1 MEFEFCTAAT
11 RPAPARTASLA
22 ALGVLS
28 HEPRVRLRT
37 AIRAT
42 WLPDLPPSI
51 AARFVLRGLELQE
64 PNAIR
69 AEAAHHADVLFVRAR
84 SVMLRENGPL
94 QSLVLWFEC
103 ARAHFAVAKFI
114 GKADDDVWIRP
125 SGWAALLEAV
135 HAGRVVPKGAHAYI
149 GALESY
155 HWVLNTEAPIGWR
168 HFPYAARCKVDHP
181 SHKPGERY
189 VGPFAFAKGASFFLS
204 AHSAGRLVADHAAQ
218 VQRITGSDAA
228 RCFHGSQMWFE
239 AWCCGTGIASIN
251 KKHCRHHYK
260 TLGKRCPARKRGG
273 EHNPCVASARSAGKS
288 SNPAWD
294 DVWTGYALSRTAALG
309 GPLYLVNLHYSLFR
323 DAPGFKARAGA
334 ISWHSQIDR
343 DMPRR
348 AAAG

>member
-103 ARAHFAVAKFI
+103 ARAHV
-114 GKADDDVWIRP
+114 R
-125 SGWAALLEAV
+125 S
-135 HAGRVVPKGAHAYI
+135 R
-149 GALESY
+149 
-155 HWVLNTEAPIGWR
+155 
-168 HFPYAARCKVDHP
+168 AR
-181 SHKPGERY
+181 
-189 VGPFAFAKGASFFLS
+189 
-204 AHSAGRLVADHAAQ
+204 
-218 VQRITGSDAA
+218 T
-228 RCFHGSQMWFE
+228 
-239 AWCCGTGIASIN
+239 
-251 KKHCRHHYK
+251 
-260 TLGKRCPARKRGG
+260 
-273 EHNPCVASARSAGKS
+273 
-288 SNPAWD
+288 
-294 DVWTGYALSRTAALG
+294 
-309 GPLYLVNLHYSLFR
+309 
-323 DAPGFKARAGA
+323 
-334 ISWHSQIDR
+334 
-343 DMPRR
+343 
-348 AAAG
+348 